1 MARGKKKE
9 ELTLEEKLE
18 RALVPV
24 EEQPYE
30 VPENWCWTI
39 VGNLVDLHR
48 GVSYKKNESHLVKCK
63 NDCLVMRGGNI
74 LEGAID
80 IEAENIY
87 VDKSLVKFEQ
97 YIQENDIIIVSSTGS
112 KKVIGRAGISFANYS
127 DVSFG
132 AFLMLVRPKQKLCK
146 RYVDYYFQSQIY
158 RERIRLLA
166 CGVNIN
172 NIRAEYIMKSPIP
185 LPPLQEQQR
194 IVERIENLFAKLDE
208 VKEKLEDSLR
218 ICNER
223 RNSILQKAYS
233 GILTEKWRRN
243 HLNIKNCVIDNI
255 EKYSL
260 NLSKREKKFIE
271 DGQSKLN
278 EITMSSNVCWYQG
291 NIGAVSIVTNG
302 STPSRKCDNFWNGD
316 IPWVS
321 SGEVRNNVIA
331 YTEERIT
338 QEGYDNSS
346 VKLLPIGTVLI
357 AMIGEGKTRGQSAIL
372 NIEAT
377 TNQNIAA
384 IVIEHGQI
392 NSKFLWYWLQ
402 KQYKRNREKGVGSGP
417 QALNCQRVRELD
429 FIIPP
434 LEEQNEIVKIIDNL
448 MNKENSIIDSIE
460 TTLENVEGIRKSILA
475 NAFRGELGTNDSD
488 EMSAIELLKTIL
500 VET

>member
-1 MARGKKKE
+1 M
-9 ELTLEEKLE
+9 
-18 RALVPV
+18 
-24 EEQPYE
+24 
-30 VPENWCWTI
+30 
-39 VGNLVDLHR
+39 
-48 GVSYKKNESHLVKCK
+48 
-63 NDCLVMRGGNI
+63 
-74 LEGAID
+74 
-80 IEAENIY
+80 
-87 VDKSLVKFEQ
+87 
-97 YIQENDIIIVSSTGS
+97 
-112 KKVIGRAGISFANYS
+112 
-127 DVSFG
+127 
-132 AFLMLVRPKQKLCK
+132 
-146 RYVDYYFQSQIY
+146 
-158 RERIRLLA
+158 
-166 CGVNIN
+166 
-172 NIRAEYIMKSPIP
+172 
-185 LPPLQEQQR
+185 
-194 IVERIENLFAKLDE
+194 
-208 VKEKLEDSLR
+208 
-218 ICNER
+218 
-223 RNSILQKAYS
+223 
-233 GILTEKWRRN
+233 
-243 HLNIKNCVIDNI
+243 
-255 EKYSL
+255 

-402 KQYKRNREKGVGSGP
+402 KQYKKNREKGAGSGP

>member
-9 ELTLEEKLE
+9 DLTLEKKLE
-18 RALVPV
+18 RALVSV
-24 EEQPYE
+24 GEQPYE
-30 VPENWCWTI
+30 VPGNWCWTKLEAVCNGFQYGYTEKAVYEK
-39 VGNLVDLHR
+39 VGPKYIRITDIGNGIINDKKAPYCPIDEKAYEAYKIHKDDIFIARMGSVGENGLAFSDLDA
-48 GVSYKKNESHLVKCK
+48 VFASYL
-63 NDCLVMRGGNI
+63 
-74 LEGAID
+74 
-80 IEAENIY
+80 
-87 VDKSLVKFEQ
+87 
-97 YIQENDIIIVSSTGS
+97 
-112 KKVIGRAGISFANYS
+112 
-127 DVSFG
+127 
-132 AFLMLVRPKQKLCK
+132 
-146 RYVDYYFQSQIY
+146 
-158 RERIRLLA
+158 IRLIPKISAKYLSYYLQS
-166 CGVNIN
+166 GSYWGQISEKSQGTTRLNVNAN
-172 NIRAEYIMKSPIP
+172 VLKRLMFP
-185 LPPLQEQQR
+185 LPPLAEQQR
-194 IVERIENLFAKLDE
+194 IVERIESLFAKLDE
-208 VKEKLEDSLR
+208 AKEKLEDSIG

-223 RNSILQKAYS
+223 RNAILQKAFS
-233 GILTEKWRRN
+233 GTLTEKWRRD

-260 NLSKREKKFIE
+260 NLSKKEKKFIE
-271 DGQSKLN
+271 NGQSKLK

-291 NIGAVSIVTNG
+291 NVGAVSIVTNG

-384 IVIEHGQI
+384 IVVEHGQI

-402 KQYKRNREKGVGSGP
+402 KQYKKNREKGAGSGP

-448 MNKENSIIDSIE
+448 MNKENFIIDLIE
-460 TTLENVEGIRKSILA
+460 TTLENIEGIRKSILA
-475 NAFRGELGTNDSD
+475 NAFRGELGTNNPN
-488 EMSAIELLKTIL
+488 EESAIELLKTIL